1 MRLRRPK
8 PARHLIAV
16 VFAVV
21 IAVVLG
27 HVLLGSFAS
36 RANAQSVEDFYRG
49 RSVKLTVAAAVAGGA
64 DLYARVL
71 APHLGKHIPGHPS
84 FVIQNT
90 PGAAG
95 LLVARQLQGSA
106 PGDGSVVTLLQRN
119 NLLEPLLADRDVGFD
134 PRKVIWLGS
143 LNKDTYLIFSWHTA
157 GVRTIE
163 DAKKK
168 ELILGNTGGGNENV
182 TFPLLLNQTIGTKFR
197 LVRGYKGSGD
207 LSIAIERGEV
217 QGRAITLTT
226 LRADHPDWLSEK
238 KVDVIVQLA
247 LKRSLDLP
255 DIPSAMEYVND
266 EKDRRLYQLLFA
278 TLEAGRPFAV
288 AQGTPP
294 ERVAALRTAFA
305 ELPQDRE
312 FLEDLRQRGGSV
324 EYITGED
331 VEQLIS
337 SIYATPRDVIDRAR
351 ALVAEH

>member
-1 MRLRRPK
+1 MRFRRTGLF
-8 PARHLIAV
+8 RNLI
-16 VFAVV
+16 
-21 IAVVLG
+21 IVVLG
-27 HVLLGSFAS
+27 HALLGSLSSPA
-36 RANAQSVEDFYRG
+36 AAQSVEDFYRG
-49 RSVKLTVAAAVAGGA
+49 RTLKLTVAAAVGGGA

-71 APHLGKHIPGHPS
+71 APHLGKHIPGHPT

-119 NLLEPLLADRDVGFD
+119 NLLEPLLSDRDVGFD
-134 PRKVIWLGS
+134 PRKVTWLGS
-143 LNKDTYLIFSWHTA
+143 LNKDTYLIFSWHTS

-163 DAKKK
+163 DAKQKA
-168 ELILGNTGGGNENV
+168 LILGNTGGGNENV
-182 TFPLLLNQTIGTKFR
+182 TFPLLLNQTIGTKFQ

-217 QGRAITLTT
+217 QGRAITWTT
-226 LRADHPDWLSEK
+226 LRADHPDWLRDK

-247 LKRSLDLP
+247 LKRSPDLP
-255 DIPSAMEYVND
+255 DIPSAMEYVGD

-294 ERVAALRTAFA
+294 DRVAALRNAFA
-305 ELPQDRE
+305 ELSKDSE
-312 FLEDLRQRGGSV
+312 FLEELRQRGGSI
-324 EYITGED
+324 EYITGDD

-351 ALVAEH
+351 ALVREH

>member
-1 MRLRRPK
+1 MRQPRSGL
-8 PARHLIAV
+8 ARSLIM
-16 VFAVV
+16 
-21 IAVVLG
+21 VVLG
-27 HVLLGSFAS
+27 QGLLGGFSFPAG
-36 RANAQSVEDFYRG
+36 AQSVEDFYRG
-49 RSVKLTVAAAVAGGA
+49 RTVKLTVAAAVGGGA

-71 APHLGKHIPGHPS
+71 APHLGKHIPGHPT

-119 NLLEPLLADRDVGFD
+119 NLLEPLLSDRDVGFD
-134 PRKVIWLGS
+134 PRKVTWLGS
-143 LNKDTYLIFSWHTA
+143 LNKDTYLIFSWHTS

-163 DAKKK
+163 DAKQKA
-168 ELILGNTGGGNENV
+168 LILGNTGGGNENV
-182 TFPLLLNQTIGTKFR
+182 TFPLLLNQTIGTRFR

-217 QGRAITLTT
+217 QGRAITWTT

-247 LKRSLDLP
+247 LKRSPDLP
-255 DIPSAMEYVND
+255 DVPSAMEYVNS
-266 EKDRRLYQLLFA
+266 EQDRRLYQLLFA

-294 ERVAALRTAFA
+294 DRVAALRNAFA
-305 ELPQDRE
+305 ELSQDSE
-312 FLEDLRQRGGSV
+312 FLDDLRQRGGSI
-324 EYITGED
+324 EYIPGED

-351 ALVAEH
+351 ALVREH

>member
-1 MRLRRPK
+1 MRFRRTGLF
-8 PARHLIAV
+8 RNLI
-16 VFAVV
+16 
-21 IAVVLG
+21 IVVLG
-27 HVLLGSFAS
+27 QALLGSLSSPA
-36 RANAQSVEDFYRG
+36 AAQSVEDFYRG
-49 RSVKLTVAAAVAGGA
+49 RTLKLTVAAAVGGGA

-71 APHLGKHIPGHPS
+71 APHLGKHIPGHPT

-119 NLLEPLLADRDVGFD
+119 NLLEPLLSDRDVGFD
-134 PRKVIWLGS
+134 PRKVTWLGS
-143 LNKDTYLIFSWHTA
+143 LNKDTYLIFSWHTS

-163 DAKKK
+163 DAKQKA
-168 ELILGNTGGGNENV
+168 LILGNTGGGNENV
-182 TFPLLLNQTIGTKFR
+182 TFPLLLNQTIGTKFQ

-217 QGRAITLTT
+217 QGRAITWTT
-226 LRADHPDWLSEK
+226 LRADHPDWLRDK

-247 LKRSLDLP
+247 LKRSPDLP
-255 DIPSAMEYVND
+255 DIPSAMEYVGD

-294 ERVAALRTAFA
+294 DRVAALRNAFA
-305 ELPQDRE
+305 ELSKDSE
-312 FLEDLRQRGGSV
+312 FLEELRQRGGSI
-324 EYITGED
+324 EYITGDD

-351 ALVAEH
+351 ALVREH